1 MTGISPR
8 SQTALSWRAPLSSI
22 PVIVQARGERG
33 AWRARRYG
41 ASLVL
46 AALLAAGLP
55 AASSAADGARTAIPT
70 QLALFGSSD
79 PCEAQHDA
87 LKDSDDFFGKDILQA
102 LVAGGIAGAIGGVF
116 GGGGWKSGL
125 AAGAAT
131 GMLAYYNERQ
141 QQAAGN
147 QLVLAQSIGGD
158 ARNYGVAMDKATAAF
173 EALRQCRLNQA
184 AAIKADAASGK
195 ISRGEAQERLAKA
208 HQRFQEELELAQHLG
223 AQMNTRQQ
231 EMQAASDQLL
241 ASDPEA
247 RNLVSGMG
255 PGPGPGPGGPPS
267 SGPPPAGGTM
277 AIARNGVLREG
288 PASYTRSIV
297 TLQRG
302 DTVIVAGPSQGDWVP
317 VQLVDGRTGYLNS
330 QAFRPGAAAHAA
342 PAPRQEPAKADLSK
356 APPASKATVE
366 TVEATRS
373 NLKRRESYG
382 NEVKVAQ
389 NDSQTAFNM
398 N

>member
-8 SQTALSWRAPLSSI
+8 SQTALSSRASLSSI
-22 PVIVQARGERG
+22 PVIVQACCERG
-33 AWRARRYG
+33 AWRARKYG
-41 ASLVL
+41 AALVL

-55 AASSAADGARTAIPT
+55 APASAMAGARSAVPT
-70 QLALFGSSD
+70 QLALFGPSD

-116 GGGGWKSGL
+116 GGNWKSGL
-125 AAGAAT
+125 AAGAAS
-131 GMLAYYNERQ
+131 GMLAYYNSRQ

-255 PGPGPGPGGPPS
+255 PGPGPGGPPP
-267 SGPPPAGGTM
+267 SGPPPSGGSTM
-277 AIARNGVLREG
+277 AIARSGVLREG

-302 DTVIVAGPSQGDWVP
+302 DTVIVAGPSQGDWIP
-317 VQLVDGRTGYLNS
+317 VQLVDGRTGYVNS
-330 QAFRPGAAAHAA
+330 QAFKAGAAHGA
-342 PAPRQEPAKADLSK
+342 PPPRQEPAKADLSK

>member
-1 MTGISPR
+1 LPLTVVSPQVLGQR
-8 SQTALSWRAPLSSI
+8 PAL
-22 PVIVQARGERG
+22 
-33 AWRARRYG
+33 RARKR
-41 ASLVL
+41 AAALVL
-46 AALLAAGLP
+46 GALLAAGLP
-55 AASSAADGARTAIPT
+55 AAASATEGGPSAVPT
-70 QLALFGSSD
+70 QLALFGPSD

-87 LKDSDDFFGKDILQA
+87 LKDSDDFFGKDIMQA
-102 LVAGGIAGAIGGVF
+102 LVAGGLAGALGGVF
-116 GGGGWKSGL
+116 GGGGNWKAGL

-131 GMLAYYNERQ
+131 GMLAYYNARQ

-147 QLVLAQSIGGD
+147 QLDLAQSIGGD

-173 EALRQCRLNQA
+173 ETLRQCRLNQA
-184 AAIKADAASGK
+184 AAIKADLASGK
-195 ISRGEAQERLAKA
+195 ISRSEAQERLAKA

-223 AQMNTRQQ
+223 AQMNTRQE

-247 RNLVSGMG
+247 RGLVSGMGMG
-255 PGPGPGPGGPPS
+255 PGPGGPPPSGPPS
-267 SGPPPAGGTM
+267 SGPPPPGEGPM

-297 TLQRG
+297 TLERG
-302 DTVIVAGPSQGDWVP
+302 DTVIVAGPSQGDWIP
-317 VQLVDGRTGYLNS
+317 VRLVDGRTGYINS
-330 QAFRPGAAAHAA
+330 QAFRAGAPVHTAT
-342 PAPRQEPAKADLSK
+342 APRQEPAREPAKADLSK

-373 NLKRRESYG
+373 NVKRRESYG
-382 NEVKVAQ
+382 KEVKVAQ

>member
-1 MTGISPR
+1 MERQGEPGAGVCR
-8 SQTALSWRAPLSSI
+8 CPAP
-22 PVIVQARGERG
+22 
-33 AWRARRYG
+33 RARRYG
-41 ASLVL
+41 AALVL
-46 AALLAAGLP
+46 AVLLAAGLP
-55 AASSAADGARTAIPT
+55 TAASAMDGARTAVPI

-79 PCEAQHDA
+79 PCDKEHDA

-102 LVAGGIAGAIGGVF
+102 LVAGGVAGAIGGIF
-116 GGGGWKSGL
+116 GGNWKAGL

-131 GMLAYYNERQ
+131 GMLAYYNARQ
-141 QQAAGN
+141 QQAGGN

-184 AAIKADAASGK
+184 AAIKADLASGR
-195 ISRGEAQERLAKA
+195 ISRSEAQERLAKA

-223 AQMNTRQQ
+223 AQMNTRQE

-247 RNLVSGMG
+247 RNLVGEMG
-255 PGPGPGPGGPPS
+255 PGPEGPPPSGPPS
-267 SGPPPAGGTM
+267 SGPSGGST
-277 AIARNGVLREG
+277 IEVARNGVLREG
-288 PASYTRSIV
+288 PASYTRSILV
-297 TLQRG
+297 LQRG
-302 DTVIVAGPSQGDWVP
+302 DTVIVSGPSQGDWVP
-317 VQLVDGRTGYLNS
+317 VQLVDGRTGYVNS
-330 QAFRPGAAAHAA
+330 QAFRPGAAHGA
-342 PAPRQEPAKADLSK
+342 PPPRQPPAQATAKADLSK

-382 NEVKVAQ
+382 KEVKVAQ
-389 NDSQTAFNM
+389 SDSQTAFNM